1 MLLGL
6 KNAIFEWQHIMA
18 IGEFCLFL
26 LANFTKIK
34 FAPSLSS

>member
-6 KNAIFEWQHIMA
+6 KNAIFERQHVME
-18 IGEFCLFL
+18 IGEFCLFF

-34 FAPSLSS
+34 FEPSLSS